1 MTRGGATQVFG
12 GTADKQTVHV
22 QPAPGSCAVASPWE
36 GHCRRVAVLAGELAR
51 RLRLPPAD
59 VAALEEAAFYHHAEL
74 ASGMGKAAT
83 EATNRTLSPRAAAI
97 LHSFRNPDHPA
108 GGRAAAILRVAE
120 AMTERIEFLPFQP
133 AALEQIVDEMNWLA
147 QEGLYDPVVTATL
160 GALVSIRME
169 DLLAT
174 VQRLPVFP
182 AVALRALM
190 IAPDEDTSFE
200 QMESLL
206 SSDQVL
212 AGAVIKT
219 ANSSLFSPARRIST
233 IAQAMA
239 YIGVEGARRVVLA
252 HVFRPLYA
260 SPALQKLWKHAVE
273 TAVKA
278 ERLACLSGKVN
289 GQEAF
294 LAGLVHDV
302 GRLALHRLGGA
313 EGERYA
319 RLRERGA
326 DAVFV
331 ELMLCG
337 FDHGAAGAEI
347 LRSWS
352 FPAALVEA
360 VQHHHRPEACPS
372 PMAALL
378 HAAESWSDTAGDE
391 DLPSP
396 RRLQRAL
403 RQLGLTPETLKP
415 GAEPE
420 HWLLTCLLEAA

>member
-1 MTRGGATQVFG
+1 M
-12 GTADKQTVHV
+12 
-22 QPAPGSCAVASPWE
+22 
-36 GHCRRVAVLAGELAR
+36 LAGELGR
-51 RLRLPPAD
+51 RLRLPAAEL
-59 VAALEEAAFYHHAEL
+59 AALEEAALHHHGEL
-74 ASGMGKAAT
+74 ASGSGTAA
-83 EATNRTLSPRAAAI
+83 APQSPSRTLSPRAVAI

-108 GGRAAAILRVAE
+108 GGRAAAVLRVAE

-160 GALVSIRME
+160 GTLVSIRME

-190 IAPDEDTSFE
+190 IAPEEDASFE
-200 QMESLL
+200 QMESLV

-212 AGAVIKT
+212 AGAVVEA
-219 ANSSLFSPARRIST
+219 ANSSLFSPVRRIST
-233 IAQAMA
+233 IAQALA

-252 HVFRPLYA
+252 QVFRPLYA
-260 SPALQKLWKHAVE
+260 SPALQKLWRHAVE

-278 ERLACLSGKVN
+278 ERLAGLSGKVN

-352 FPAALVEA
+352 FPAPLVEA

-372 PMAALL
+372 LMASLL
-378 HAAESWSDTAGDE
+378 HAAESWSDATGDE
-391 DLPSP
+391 DLPAP

-420 HWLLTCLLEAA
+420 HWLLACLLEAA

>member
-1 MTRGGATQVFG
+1 MEVRAQAGSRVPG
-12 GTADKQTVHV
+12 
-22 QPAPGSCAVASPWE
+22 QPWA
-36 GHCRRVAVLAGELAR
+36 GHCRRVAALASELGR
-51 RLRLPPAD
+51 RLRLPPAEL
-59 VAALEEAAFYHHAEL
+59 VALEEAALHHHAEL
-74 ASGMGKAAT
+74 SPNPGEGAGPNLSVQAT
-83 EATNRTLSPRAAAI
+83 AF
-97 LHSFRNPDHPA
+97 LHGFRNPEHPA

-120 AMTERIEFLPFQP
+120 AFAERVEFLPFQS
-133 AALEQIVDEMNWLA
+133 AALDQIVDEINWLA
-147 QEGLYDPVVTATL
+147 QRGLYEPAITAHL
-160 GALVSIRME
+160 GALVAIRME

-174 VQRLPVFP
+174 VHRLPVFP
-182 AVALRALM
+182 AVALRTLM
-190 IAPDEDTSFE
+190 IAPDEETSLE
-200 QMESLL
+200 QMESLV

-212 AGAVIKT
+212 AGAIVEA
-219 ANSSLFSPARRIST
+219 ANSSLYSPSRRIST
-233 IAQAMA
+233 ITQALG

-252 HVFRPLYA
+252 QVFRPLFA
-260 SPALQKLWKHAVE
+260 CRALRRLWRHAVE

-278 ERLACLSGKVN
+278 ERLAVLSGVMN

-319 RLRERGA
+319 RLREKGA

-331 ELMLCG
+331 EWMLCG
-337 FDHGAAGAEI
+337 FDHGLAGAEI

-352 FPAALVEA
+352 FPAHIVEA
-360 VQHHHRPEACPS
+360 VELHHRPELSHS

-378 HAAESWSDTAGDE
+378 HVAESWSEEASEE

-396 RRLQRAL
+396 RRTQRAL
-403 RQLGLTPETLKP
+403 KQLGLTAESLKP

-420 HWLLTCLLEAA
+420 HWLLTCLVEAA

>member
-1 MTRGGATQVFG
+1 MAQVFRLL
-12 GTADKQTVHV
+12 ADKQGVEV
-22 QPAPGSCAVASPWE
+22 QAQAGGRVLGQPWG
-36 GHCRRVAVLAGELAR
+36 GHCRRVAALAGELGR
-51 RLRLPPAD
+51 RLRLPPAELI
-59 VAALEEAAFYHHAEL
+59 ALEEAALHHHAEL
-74 ASGMGKAAT
+74 SSGPGEAAGPDLSARAS
-83 EATNRTLSPRAAAI
+83 AI
-97 LHSFRNPDHPA
+97 LHSFRNPEHPG

-120 AMTERIEFLPFQP
+120 AFAERVEFLPFQP
-133 AALEQIVDEMNWLA
+133 AALEQIVDELNWLA
-147 QEGLYDPVVTATL
+147 QKGLYDPGVTAHL

-174 VQRLPVFP
+174 VHRLPVFP

-190 IAPDEDTSFE
+190 ISPDEETSLE
-200 QMESLL
+200 QMESLV

-212 AGAVIKT
+212 AGAIVEA
-219 ANSSLFSPARRIST
+219 ANSSLYNPARRIST
-233 IAQAMA
+233 ITQALA
-239 YIGVEGARRVVLA
+239 YIGVEGARRVVVA
-252 HVFRPLYA
+252 QVFRPLFA
-260 SPALQKLWKHAVE
+260 CRALGRLWRHAVE

-278 ERLACLSGKVN
+278 ERLAALSKVAN

-319 RLRERGA
+319 RLREKGA

-337 FDHGAAGAEI
+337 FDHGVASAEI

-352 FPAALVEA
+352 FPAHMVEA
-360 VQHHHRPEACPS
+360 VEHHHRPEAS
-372 PMAALL
+372 RSAMAALL
-378 HAAESWSDTAGDE
+378 HVAESWSGEAEEE

-396 RRLQRAL
+396 RRVQRAL
-403 RQLGLTPETLKP
+403 KQLGLTAESLKP

-420 HWLLTCLLEAA
+420 HWLLACLLEAA